1 MSPEYYFTYL
11 PAGPNNSFMITS
23 GFIHHKHSTLLAS
36 LLYWACAVFLLLS
49 FADNRSEYLKS
60 EQEEG
65 IRREVALV
73 RAKLEAKI
81 FEHIYKAESLATVIT
96 IDPDFALKRW
106 DQIAK
111 KLLQQTPYV
120 RNIGAAP
127 DNIMRYVY
135 PLEGNE
141 KALGFDFRTNPRQ
154 YASVLKA
161 KSLGSVYLDG
171 PLELVQ
177 GGQAVIARF
186 PIFRDYP
193 LNTDY
198 WGSVSV
204 VLDYGKL
211 LADTGIY
218 TLNNASVAIQRPYP
232 KSPEPVTFFGEAEVF
247 NQADLMLPI
256 HLPNTEWVLAARFTH
271 LSPDLSLVYLL
282 GLGGFSLLYTS
293 LLALVRAYRISHN
306 ASLQDELTHLPNR
319 RFVISYLEKHT
330 SEKASTD
337 FTLLNIDLN
346 NFKVIN
352 DSLGHHTGD
361 LLLQHIA
368 RHLRGAVRKQ
378 DVVSRIGGD
387 EFLII
392 LASVR
397 HESEVTQHIER
408 IRAHLARHPL
418 ELGDRVL
425 EPSLSI
431 GYAIFRRKKPR
442 TIEELLN
449 IADRHMYENK
459 KAAKAGHPLST

>member
-1 MSPEYYFTYL
+1 
-11 PAGPNNSFMITS
+11 MIAS
-23 GFIHHKHSTLLAS
+23 GFIHHKRSTILAS
-36 LLYWACAVFLLLS
+36 LLYWACAIFLLLS

-60 EQEEG
+60 QQEES
-65 IRREVALV
+65 IHREVALV
-73 RAKLEAKI
+73 RSKLEAKI

-96 IDPDFALKRW
+96 IDPDFALQRW

-127 DNIMRYVY
+127 DNVMRYVY
-135 PLEGNE
+135 PLKGNE
-141 KALGFDFRTNPRQ
+141 KALGFDFRTNPKQ

-193 LNTDY
+193 LNNDY
-198 WGSVSV
+198 WGGVSI

-218 TLNNASVAIQRPYP
+218 ALNNVSVAIQRPYP
-232 KSPEPVTFFGEAEVF
+232 KSPEPITFFGEAEVF
-247 NQADLMLPI
+247 NQADLILPI

-282 GLGGFSLLYTS
+282 GLGGFSLLYIS
-293 LLALVRAYRISHN
+293 LLSLVRAYRISHN
-306 ASLQDELTHLPNR
+306 ASLQDELTRLPNR
-319 RFVISYLEKHT
+319 RFIISYLEKIT
-330 SEKASTD
+330 SDKSAEN

-346 NFKVIN
+346 DFKAVN
-352 DSLGHHTGD
+352 DNMGHHTGD

-368 RHLRGAVRKQ
+368 HYLRKAVRKQ
-378 DVVSRIGGD
+378 DVVARIGGD
-387 EFLII
+387 EFLIV
-392 LASVR
+392 LTSVNQEPEAVR
-397 HESEVTQHIER
+397 HIER
-408 IRAHLARHPL
+408 IKEHLAKHPL
-418 ELGDRVL
+418 ELSDNVL

-431 GYAIFRRKKPR
+431 GYAIFRRQKPH

-449 IADRHMYENK
+449 IADRHMYQNK
-459 KAAKAGHPLST
+459 QANKAGHPLNA